1 MGELEDPGLPGH
13 VAQRAEPAAGW
24 GHLRRRLGQSQG
36 SALPFRPHPE
46 APSLGSQPGPAPG
59 SAPLW
64 GSRPGSPLRAQDKA
78 AAALGQ
84 LGRSETPGP
93 GCARSPRATTGVGVG
108 ASETLRW
115 GVGSRPPPPPPSGQ
129 ATALSPP
136 EGEAFGA
143 LGRGPQGGG
152 THVDRSWPPFSP
164 AHEDSGPAAPL
175 QARGQSHA
183 EAGGDSPSK
192 RPPIL
197 PGGRRGCLPPP
208 L

>member
-1 MGELEDPGLPGH
+1 MSIRTPPPRPPQLGPCSELRGARWRGGAL
-13 VAQRAEPAAGW
+13 
-24 GHLRRRLGQSQG
+24 GHLPSVSQQ
-36 SALPFRPHPE
+36 LP
-46 APSLGSQPGPAPG
+46 APSA
-59 SAPLW
+59 
-64 GSRPGSPLRAQDKA
+64 
-78 AAALGQ
+78 
-84 LGRSETPGP
+84 
-93 GCARSPRATTGVGVG
+93 
-108 ASETLRW
+108 
-115 GVGSRPPPPPPSGQ
+115 GQ

-152 THVDRSWPPFSP
+152 TRVDRSWPPFSP

-192 RPPIL
+192 RPPVL